1 MSRSKDIW
9 VLETEDDAFIGQI
22 EVAYGATRWQFTVTV
37 YTGRNGRPPV
47 VDAADIVRLIPA
59 SRHPDVVF
67 V

>member
-1 MSRSKDIW
+1 MRSKDIW

-22 EVAYGATRWQFTVTV
+22 EVAYGRTRWEFTVTV
-37 YTGRNGRPPV
+37 YTGRLGRPPV